1 MLDFVRILSN
11 ANDKKEKKDK
21 KKPDKKA
28 GSAVP
33 VKDPA
38 AEWTSIC
45 FENEIKFFKT
55 RFFRK
60 FKIN

>member
-1 MLDFVRILSN
+1 LLDFVRILSN

-38 AEWTSIC
+38 AE
-45 FENEIKFFKT
+45 
-55 RFFRK
+55 
-60 FKIN
+60 